1 MPNFSTN
8 LLNSSSS
15 LRTRAR
21 RAFTL
26 LELLIVIGII
36 VILASL
42 VLAVSSTVIRASE
55 DRATRNTIEVLN
67 AAVEEYERT
76 AERRITYRSTSDGG
90 FDEDPF
96 TLADPMRYRYDVF
109 SKPPVGMPA
118 MYPTPFPGSGPATAD
133 LVTTWTVLASP
144 YGSLP
149 GGGLPSYSML
159 PFRRT
164 AYLIA
169 LLSASPS
176 SGAVISKLPE
186 SVFRYVNA
194 STGNGKRMVRHAVDS
209 WDTPIIAIFPGRIAE
224 GPDVATPA
232 LTALVDKDG
241 TIRSD
246 SERAAPAL
254 GGLQVSC
261 KDRRVLFASA
271 GNDSRFTNLTGSV
284 YTPSTDNL
292 YSYEPVT
299 TP

>member
-1 MPNFSTN
+1 MPSFSTN

-76 AERRITYRSTSDGG
+76 AERRITYKSGLGGG
-90 FDEDPF
+90 FA
-96 TLADPMRYRYDVF
+96 ADPAAVAGYRYDVDGALAP
-109 SKPPVGMPA
+109 SA
-118 MYPTPFPGSGPATAD
+118 AAPFPGSGPAAAD

-149 GGGLPSYSML
+149 GGGLPSYSTS

-209 WDTPIIAIFPGRIAE
+209 WDTPIIAIFPGREAV
-224 GPDVATPA
+224 GADVATPA

>member
-1 MPNFSTN
+1 MPSFSTN

-76 AERRITYRSTSDGG
+76 AERRITYKSGLGGG
-90 FDEDPF
+90 FA
-96 TLADPMRYRYDVF
+96 ADPAAVAGYRYDVDGALAP
-109 SKPPVGMPA
+109 SA
-118 MYPTPFPGSGPATAD
+118 AAPFPGSGPAAAD
-133 LVTTWTVLASP
+133 SVTTWTVLASP

-149 GGGLPSYSML
+149 GGGLPSYSTS

-186 SVFRYVNA
+186 SVFRYVGA

>member
-1 MPNFSTN
+1 MPSFSTN

-76 AERRITYRSTSDGG
+76 AERRITYKSGLGGG
-90 FDEDPF
+90 FA
-96 TLADPMRYRYDVF
+96 ADPAAVAGYRYDVDGALAP
-109 SKPPVGMPA
+109 SA
-118 MYPTPFPGSGPATAD
+118 AAPFPGSGPAAAD

-149 GGGLPSYSML
+149 GGGLPSYSTS

-186 SVFRYVNA
+186 SVFRYVGA

-209 WDTPIIAIFPGRIAE
+209 WDTPIIAIFPGREAV
-224 GPDVATPA
+224 GADVATPA

>member
-76 AERRITYRSTSDGG
+76 AERRITYKSGLGGG
-90 FDEDPF
+90 FA
-96 TLADPMRYRYDVF
+96 ADPAAVAGYRYDVDGALAP
-109 SKPPVGMPA
+109 SA
-118 MYPTPFPGSGPATAD
+118 AAPFPGSGPAVAD

-149 GGGLPSYSML
+149 GGGLPSYSTS

>member
-76 AERRITYRSTSDGG
+76 AERRITYKSTVGVGYGG
-90 FDEDPF
+90 DVNAVPI
-96 TLADPMRYRYDVF
+96 LAPGFRYDVDGALAP
-109 SKPPVGMPA
+109 SA
-118 MYPTPFPGSGPATAD
+118 AAPFPGSGPAVAD

-159 PFRRT
+159 PFHRT

-186 SVFRYVNA
+186 SVFRYVGA

>member
-76 AERRITYRSTSDGG
+76 AERRITYKSGLGGG
-90 FDEDPF
+90 FA
-96 TLADPMRYRYDVF
+96 ADPAAVAGYRYDVDGALAP
-109 SKPPVGMPA
+109 SA
-118 MYPTPFPGSGPATAD
+118 AAPFPGSGPAAAD
-133 LVTTWTVLASP
+133 SVTMWTVLASP
-144 YGSLP
+144 YGSLS
-149 GGGLPSYSML
+149 GGGLPSYSTS

>member
-1 MPNFSTN
+1 M
-8 LLNSSSS
+8 
-15 LRTRAR
+15 
-21 RAFTL
+21 
-26 LELLIVIGII
+26 
-36 VILASL
+36 ILASL

-76 AERRITYRSTSDGG
+76 AERRITYKSGLGGG
-90 FDEDPF
+90 FA
-96 TLADPMRYRYDVF
+96 ADPAAVAGYRYDVDGALAP
-109 SKPPVGMPA
+109 SA
-118 MYPTPFPGSGPATAD
+118 AAPFPGSGPAAAD

-149 GGGLPSYSML
+149 GGGLPSYSTS

-169 LLSASPS
+169 LLAASPS

-209 WDTPIIAIFPGRIAE
+209 WDTPIIAIFPGREAV
-224 GPDVATPA
+224 GADVATPA

>member
-1 MPNFSTN
+1 MPSFSTN

-76 AERRITYRSTSDGG
+76 AERRITYKSGLGGG
-90 FDEDPF
+90 FA
-96 TLADPMRYRYDVF
+96 ADPNAVAGYRYDVDGALAP
-109 SKPPVGMPA
+109 SA
-118 MYPTPFPGSGPATAD
+118 AAPFPGSGPSAAD

-144 YGSLP
+144 YGSLV
-149 GGGLPSYSML
+149 GGGLPSYSMS

-186 SVFRYVNA
+186 SVFRYVGA

-209 WDTPIIAIFPGRIAE
+209 WDTPIIAIFPGREAV
-224 GPDVATPA
+224 GADVATPA

-261 KDRRVLFASA
+261 KDRRVLFVSA

>member
-1 MPNFSTN
+1 MPSFSTN

-76 AERRITYRSTSDGG
+76 AERRITYKSGLGGG
-90 FDEDPF
+90 FA
-96 TLADPMRYRYDVF
+96 ADPAAVAGYRYDVDGALAP
-109 SKPPVGMPA
+109 SA
-118 MYPTPFPGSGPATAD
+118 AAPFPGSGPAAAD

-149 GGGLPSYSML
+149 GGGLPSYSTS

-169 LLSASPS
+169 LLAASPS

-186 SVFRYVNA
+186 SVFRYVGA

-209 WDTPIIAIFPGRIAE
+209 WDTPIIAIFPGREAV
-224 GPDVATPA
+224 GADVATPA

>member
-1 MPNFSTN
+1 MPSFSTN

-76 AERRITYRSTSDGG
+76 AERRITYKSGLGGG
-90 FDEDPF
+90 FA
-96 TLADPMRYRYDVF
+96 ADPAAVAGYRYDVF

-118 MYPTPFPGSGPATAD
+118 MYPTPFPGSGPAPAD
-133 LVTTWTVLASP
+133 LVTAWNTLAGP

-149 GGGLPSYSML
+149 GGGLPSYSTS

>member
-1 MPNFSTN
+1 MSYTTLN
-8 LLNSSSS
+8 LRNIASHESNVA
-15 LRTRAR
+15 TRVR

-55 DRATRNTIEVLN
+55 DRATRNTLEVLN

-76 AERRITYRSTSDGG
+76 AERRITYKSGVGGG
-90 FDEDPF
+90 FA
-96 TLADPMRYRYDVF
+96 ADAAAAPGYRYDIDGALQP
-109 SKPPVGMPA
+109 SA
-118 MYPTPFPGSGPATAD
+118 AAPFPGSGPAAAD
-133 LVTTWTVLASP
+133 LVTAWTVLASP
-144 YGSLP
+144 YGSLV
-149 GGGLPSYSML
+149 GGGLPSYSMS

-209 WDTPIIAIFPGRIAE
+209 WDTPIIAIFPGREAV
-224 GPDVATPA
+224 GADVATPA

-241 TIRSD
+241 TIRCD
-246 SERAAPAL
+246 SERAAPTN

-271 GNDSRFTNLTGSV
+271 GNDSRFTTLTGGV
-284 YTPSTDNL
+284 YSPSTDNL

-299 TP
+299 AP

>member
-76 AERRITYRSTSDGG
+76 AERRITYKSGLGGG
-90 FDEDPF
+90 FA
-96 TLADPMRYRYDVF
+96 ADPAAVAGYRYDVDGALAP
-109 SKPPVGMPA
+109 SA
-118 MYPTPFPGSGPATAD
+118 AAPFPGSGPAAAD

-149 GGGLPSYSML
+149 GGGLPSYSTS

-209 WDTPIIAIFPGRIAE
+209 WDTPIIAIFPGREAV
-224 GPDVATPA
+224 GADVATPA

-271 GNDSRFTNLTGSV
+271 GNDSRFTNFTGGV